1 MTIDLSK
8 LNRAELIQL
17 QADAQQALK
26 DLEVRQREDARA
38 AAEKAAAEYGFSLAE
53 LTSGGRGK
61 GKAAKAPAAA
71 KYANPNDP
79 SQTWSGRGRQPA
91 WYKAAIDGGASTN
104 ELLISG

>member
-1 MTIDLSK
+1 MAIDLSK
-8 LNRAELIQL
+8 LSRDELIQL

-26 DLEVRQREDARA
+26 DLEVRQREEARA

-61 GKAAKAPAAA
+61 GKAAKPAAAA
-71 KYANPNDP
+71 KYANPEDP

-91 WYKAAIDGGASTN
+91 WYKAAVEGGASADD
-104 ELLISG
+104 LLI